1 MLVLVSEFLLSVEV
15 PMTAKKEKKEKKT
28 KGSVSFAGSDEETKG
43 KGDKGTTG
51 GGDDHDSP
59 AHFRPG
65 AGYFLVLFSAW
76 CS

>member
-1 MLVLVSEFLLSVEV
+1 VLVLVSEFLLSVEV

-43 KGDKGTTG
+43 DKGTTG